1 MGIANNFKTLK
12 CLAVSTLIL
21 GAAVD
26 VAGAAENGNT
36 QYAPGSAQFFAG
48 QIPPYPGLYFLSQTS
63 YFKASQTNDGNGD
76 ALPVDFDARAV
87 AETMRFLYVSDLEV
101 AGAKVWGQLVVPIV
115 HLDLSVPFASDSN
128 FGLGDVIGAGGL
140 AWYLDQKQTLIFGVD
155 VAMPTGLYD
164 SNDFPT
170 IGLNH
175 WSFQPTIGYHYS
187 DPQGFELGTTARIIF
202 NTKNTDTDYKTGNEL
217 VIDYA
222 IGWNF
227 GKFRLGAV
235 GYYLQQLTDD
245 TGPTAAP
252 DGHRGKAFAIGP
264 SLTYSFNPALQVS
277 ASWQHDV
284 MAENRAKGDTIWVN
298 FATKF

>member
-1 MGIANNFKTLK
+1 MGVANSLK
-12 CLAVSTLIL
+12 CLALGTFVASVAVS
-21 GAAVD
+21 

-63 YFKASQTNDGNGD
+63 YFSADQTNDGNGD
-76 ALPVDFDARAV
+76 AQPIDFDVTAI

-101 AGAKVWGQLVVPIV
+101 AGAQVWGQLVVPLV
-115 HLDLSVPFASDSN
+115 HLDLTIPFQSDTS
-128 FGLGDVIGAGGL
+128 FGLGDMVGAVGL
-140 AWYLDQKQTLIFGVD
+140 AWHPDQKQTFVFGLD
-155 VAMPTGLYD
+155 VAMPTGRYD
-164 SNDFPT
+164 ENDFPN

-175 WSFQPTIGYHYS
+175 WSFQPTLGYHYF
-187 DPQGFELGTTARIIF
+187 DPQGFEFGTTARIIF
-202 NTKNTDTDYKTGNEL
+202 NTENPDTDYKTGNEL

-222 IGWNF
+222 VGWNF
-227 GKFRLGAV
+227 DKIRVGAV

-245 TGPTAAP
+245 TGPTAP
-252 DGHRGKAFAIGP
+252 SDGKRGKTFAIGP
-264 SLTYSFNPALQVS
+264 SLTYSFNPGLQVS

-284 MAENRAKGDTIWVN
+284 LAENRAQGDTIWVN